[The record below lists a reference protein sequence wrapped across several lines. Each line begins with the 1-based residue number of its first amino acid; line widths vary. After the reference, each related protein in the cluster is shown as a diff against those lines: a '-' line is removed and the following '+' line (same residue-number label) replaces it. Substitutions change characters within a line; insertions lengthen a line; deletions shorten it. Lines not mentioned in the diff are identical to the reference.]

1 MPAMTNVPRGTYFDV
16 ECLQPYWLRFGWC
29 SFFWFQGKWQ
39 MILRIVLINSQA
51 SLLKSLSR
59 HDQVWERKLS
69 TGLLTLCQ
77 RETTVLFKARKSQ
90 SCSRWQCPNQVWFV
104 GCCLDLV
111 WCGKRLSRVASL
123 WAAILSYCAIL
134 STYIFILKVL
144 WHQVYLFDWRR
155 YALEITMMT
164 VPQEVRMNIFRERER
179 ENDYEDDINPLCM
192 RSSHD
197 NMMFLETPGPRL
209 CLTLSGAGGFG
220 GWVNKCIG
228 NSHMFSNSRTLGMLW
243 FGLARCSTIFK
254 HRGIL
259 YALMPHAVVKI
270 HGQDHGLWD
279 LSFSHPGSFGRA
291 ASVWIRIVNVV
302 KIAVVSCDPKTREF
316 GVSQVAASFWF
327 IVASRYPQPLRL
339 TVRAD
344 LQVQVRSIHLW
355 WGFGEMCFWTAL
367 KHLKVGWGHRQSH
380 NVTIWYDLLLL
391 DSRLATLEMSGE
403 ATLHL
408 NRTWNQGVA

>member
-1 MPAMTNVPRGTYFDV
+1 MSKSSLICWLLLGFGMMREEVVQGCLIVGGNIVMLCYIVNVYIHFESSLTSGLFVWLTEVCAWNHHDDSAPR
-16 ECLQPYWLRFGWC
+16 
-29 SFFWFQGKWQ
+29 
-39 MILRIVLINSQA
+39 SQN
-51 SLLKSLSR
+51 
-59 HDQVWERKLS
+59 E
-69 TGLLTLCQ
+69 
-77 RETTVLFKARKSQ
+77 
-90 SCSRWQCPNQVWFV
+90 
-104 GCCLDLV
+104 
-111 WCGKRLSRVASL
+111 
-123 WAAILSYCAIL
+123 
-134 STYIFILKVL
+134 YIS
-144 WHQVYLFDWRR
+144 
-155 YALEITMMT
+155 
-164 VPQEVRMNIFRERER
+164 RER

-279 LSFSHPGSFGRA
+279 LSFSHPGSLGRA
-291 ASVWIRIVNVV
+291 ASVWSRIVKVV
-302 KIAVVSCDPKTREF
+302 RIAVVSCDPKTREF

-355 WGFGEMCFWTAL
+355 WGLGEMCFWTAL

-380 NVTIWYDLLLL
+380 NVTIWYDLLSS
-391 DSRLATLEMSGE
+391 DSRPATFEMSGE

-408 NRTWNQGVA
+408 NRAWNQGVA

>member
-179 ENDYEDDINPLCM
+179 E
-192 RSSHD
+192 
-197 NMMFLETPGPRL
+197 RL
-209 CLTLSGAGGFG
+209 
-220 GWVNKCIG
+220 W
-228 NSHMFSNSRTLGMLW
+228 R
-243 FGLARCSTIFK
+243 
-254 HRGIL
+254 
-259 YALMPHAVVKI
+259 
-270 HGQDHGLWD
+270 
-279 LSFSHPGSFGRA
+279 
-291 ASVWIRIVNVV
+291 
-302 KIAVVSCDPKTREF
+302 
-316 GVSQVAASFWF
+316 
-327 IVASRYPQPLRL
+327 
-339 TVRAD
+339 
-344 LQVQVRSIHLW
+344 
-355 WGFGEMCFWTAL
+355 
-367 KHLKVGWGHRQSH
+367 
-380 NVTIWYDLLLL
+380 WY
-391 DSRLATLEMSGE
+391 
-403 ATLHL
+403 
-408 NRTWNQGVA
+408 